1 MAKTCNSCNTNDMAV
16 MPIAQH
22 EKDQQRL
29 MSIIKKQFI
38 AIIVLICLLFGSF
51 GLFVWY
57 ESQFETISYEQD
69 GEGINNVNYGE
80 QGDLNNGAESEDK
93 PQTQE

>member
-80 QGDLNNGAESEDK
+80 QGDLNNGTESEN
-93 PQTQE
+93 QEETQE